1 MLYKPAEEQN
11 YPGTLSALDK
21 SKLFIFLWSL
31 EGNSVC
37 SPSNTNKNHSKQK
50 SACRLD
56 KEGDAIWAPFKAHTF
71 RLDSPVSGGS
81 QRRIHLQA
89 AVVKIEAAAQIARIP
104 ANRHGGDCSWN
115 LLIYR
120 IHSAESVCVC
130 VVHAVQTRQLD
141 RTQQRYVKSK
151 NKAVRSTAWE
161 MSLLKQKCSIFWNSS
176 I

>member
-1 MLYKPAEEQN
+1 MLYKPAEEQK
-11 YPGTLSALDK
+11 YSGTLSALDK
-21 SKLFIFLWSL
+21 SKLFIFLEFRGQLSL
-31 EGNSVC
+31 FPVKHKQK
-37 SPSNTNKNHSKQK
+37 PQQQK

-120 IHSAESVCVC
+120 IHSAESVCAC

-141 RTQQRYVKSK
+141 RTQQRLKTKLCGRQRGKCHFSNKS
-151 NKAVRSTAWE
+151 VLFFE
-161 MSLLKQKCSIFWNSS
+161 IHPF
-176 I
+176 